1 MSMTGEFVSGNHN
14 SGSANIIDLSLPPL
28 SIFENIKY
36 QFGDILN
43 EKLRNSIKNLKAEEC
58 YADTV
63 SWLPQK
69 EKVLNSLIERF
80 KDAIQFIVGFHG
92 CRPVSVASYYNN
104 GLLSHNIDLLL
115 NTFQCIFSDID
126 DFQLYKAIEK
136 YNDSINEQGKL
147 FFLSKPE
154 DFETTTNHYIL
165 YGSERILGLARK
177 LERQFGY
184 SDQFV
189 SRLRTN
195 GIPTIFKV
203 HIPAKQITAHE
214 IKSIVKELATFWAK
228 NTIDPTQ
235 QHSIDYCYLAYGDIN
250 KKHILE
256 HIHPKSIQC
265 PYSHRN
271 YATKNIECCDAR
283 SKCVSILT

>member
-1 MSMTGEFVSGNHN
+1 MAGKFVLGNHN
-14 SGSANIIDLSLPPL
+14 SHSANILNLSLAPQ
-28 SIFENIKY
+28 SIFEDIKY
-36 QFGDILN
+36 HFGDILN
-43 EKLRNSIKNLKAEEC
+43 EKLRNRIKILNAEEY

-63 SWLPQK
+63 NWLPQK

-80 KDAIQFIVGFHG
+80 KDSIQFIVGFHG
-92 CRPVSVASYYNN
+92 CRPVSVDSYYNN

-115 NTFQCIFSDID
+115 NSFRSIFSDID
-126 DFQLYKAIEK
+126 DIQLNEAIEK
-136 YNDSINEQGKL
+136 DSNSINEHRKL
-147 FFLSKPE
+147 FFFSKPE
-154 DFETTTNHYIL
+154 DFDTTTNHYIL

-177 LERQFGY
+177 LEKQFGY
-184 SDQFV
+184 SDQFA
-189 SRLRTN
+189 SRLRAN

-203 HIPAKQITAHE
+203 HIPTKQITEHE

-228 NTIDPTQ
+228 NTIDPTK

-265 PYSHRN
+265 PYSHRKF
-271 YATKNIECCDAR
+271 ATKNIDCCDAK
-283 SKCVSILT
+283 SKCVSLSI